1 MSGTAAVGCDRP
13 CERVLRTPAPTTL
26 AHANPAIRTSVVPAA
41 LFHKAPAAVGFLL
54 LGLLRIEAARSDV
67 PTPFD
72 GVSFGAGLALT
83 TDYIYRGVSQSDSPG
98 AVQADA
104 HLGTAGGSFLGIWT
118 STRNKDLEPGAN
130 ALVDLYLGHHFAL
143 DTAWSLT
150 ASGRARYYVN
160 ASDYE
165 PSADYQELSLGLG
178 YLDRWSLGVSWIP
191 SAVRYWFYQRISRA
205 PAWVAD
211 SSAQWLLWEHFY
223 VTAGAGYYRSE
234 GTGPGIER
242 ATGYAYGNAGA
253 AYERGRWRLDVGYFL
268 TQDAAARSVPYPS
281 ANHKVAATIAW
292 HF

>member
-1 MSGTAAVGCDRP
+1 
-13 CERVLRTPAPTTL
+13 
-26 AHANPAIRTSVVPAA
+26 VPAA
-41 LFHKAPAAVGFLL
+41 LFHKAPATLGVVL
-54 LGLLRIEAARSDV
+54 LGLLRIEALRADV

-83 TDYIYRGVSQSDSPG
+83 SDYIYRGVSQSDGNP

-104 HLGTAGGSFLGIWT
+104 HLGTAGGSFFGVWA
-118 STRNKDLEPGAN
+118 SSRSADLEPGAN

-143 DTAWSLT
+143 STDWIVT

-165 PSADYQELSLGLG
+165 PSADYQELSLSVG
-178 YLDRWSLGVSWIP
+178 YLDSWSLSVTWIP
-191 SAVRYWFYQRISRA
+191 SAVRYWVYRRISRA

-211 SSAQWLLWEHFY
+211 TSAQWLLWEHVY
-223 VTAGAGYYRSE
+223 LTAGAGYYRTE

-253 AYERGRWRLDVGYFL
+253 AYERGRWRLDVGYFI
-268 TQDAAARSVPYPS
+268 TQDAADRSFPYPT
-281 ANHKVAATIAW
+281 ADQQFAATLAW